1 MHIKGE
7 DKLSYIKIH
16 VDKED
21 EMGVCFSVETHS
33 RGISAS
39 LGGFYIVTTDITKFI
54 AELGTLENKRSGVAC
69 LLSAYPE
76 EFSLSIRCVNRR
88 GHVIISLR
96 MKDISYYE
104 ELMTPCSV
112 EVSFGIDPT
121 SLPELLKHCKLLER
135 DAM

>member
-1 MHIKGE
+1 MLIKGK
-7 DKLSYIKIH
+7 DKHSYIKIH

-21 EMGVCFSVETHS
+21 EIGVRFSVETHS

-39 LGGFYIVTTDITKFI
+39 LGGIYIVTTDITKFL
-54 AELGTLENKRSGVAC
+54 AELSTLENKRSGVAC
-69 LLSAYPE
+69 LQSAFPE

-88 GHVIISLR
+88 GHFLVTLR
-96 MKDISYYE
+96 MQDLSYYE
-104 ELMTPCSV
+104 ELVTPCSV

-121 SLPELLKHCKLLER
+121 SLPELLKHCEQLER